1 MKPQFMVL
9 AAGCD
14 RITCTET
21 ADGFEILANGVSA
34 HGASPELGINAIG
47 LLMDA
52 LGTLPLDEPLLG
64 FVHFLS
70 DHVGLESDGTSLGIA
85 LSDEPSGKFTFNLGT
100 IQGDETSF
108 LIRINYRYPVTF
120 TYDDCAPIC
129 DAAFL
134 NAGFLKV
141 NETHKACLYLPE
153 DCELVQTL
161 LHVYADE
168 TGLSAI
174 PKSIGG
180 GTYAKAIPNV
190 VAFGPIFPGDEVRE
204 HKPDEFMEIDRL
216 MENVH
221 IFAEALYRLAR

>member
-1 MKPQFMVL
+1 MGFTPDGEYPVINGEKGIINVNYEADYTQTGDVRLTKISGGSAPNVVPASARAEITCPDDMKPQLMVL

-85 LSDEPSGKFTFNLGT
+85 LSDEPSGKL
-100 IQGDETSF
+100 
-108 LIRINYRYPVTF
+108 TF
-120 TYDDCAPIC
+120 TSERSRAMRQ
-129 DAAFL
+129 
-134 NAGFLKV
+134 V
-141 NETHKACLYLPE
+141 
-153 DCELVQTL
+153 
-161 LHVYADE
+161 
-168 TGLSAI
+168 S
-174 PKSIGG
+174 
-180 GTYAKAIPNV
+180 
-190 VAFGPIFPGDEVRE
+190 
-204 HKPDEFMEIDRL
+204 
-216 MENVH
+216 
-221 IFAEALYRLAR
+221 